1 MFNIKNISLNGFIPK
16 YINKRNLRK
25 ITTSG
30 KYQIVQILTERMWKE
45 GHIIFSV
52 RIDPRTFKEEYPTKL
67 DKSKNIVL
75 YGEKHSM
82 ARYYRM
88 LMADKYNVY
97 LVK

>member
-1 MFNIKNISLNGFIPK
+1 MFNIKNISLNRFVPK

-25 ITTSG
+25 ITASG
-30 KYQIVQILTERMWKE
+30 KYQIVQILTEKTWKK

-52 RIDPRTFKEEYPTKL
+52 RIDPRTFKEEYRTKL

-82 ARYYRM
+82 ARYYRI
-88 LMADKYNVY
+88 LVADKYSVY